1 MVEKDKVIKAYNK
14 WISKYAKLNELLISE
29 VGNIIRKYENREHRC
44 IKKIVKNA
52 LDKNRLLKGE

>member
-14 WISKYAKLNELLISE
+14 WTLKYAKLNGLLISE
-29 VGNIIRKYENREHRC
+29 VGNIIRIYENREHRY
-44 IKKIVKNA
+44 IKKIVKNT